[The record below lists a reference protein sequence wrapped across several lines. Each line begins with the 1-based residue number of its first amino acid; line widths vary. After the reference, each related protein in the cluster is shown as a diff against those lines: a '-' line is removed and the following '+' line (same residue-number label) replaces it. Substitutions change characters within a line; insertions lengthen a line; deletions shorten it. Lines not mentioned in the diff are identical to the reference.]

1 MRSFSVKVPEP
12 SAQERN
18 LKYVGKSPDPLQAD
32 SAEAENS
39 APICPSLLAN
49 LTLPRA
55 SLAPQLAQMKS
66 ANPKIKVHL
75 RGDARLN
82 YGAIAVVAGEIRN
95 GGIQVIA
102 LRTDLAN
109 LKSEI
114 EAFPKENG
122 Q

>member
-1 MRSFSVKVPEP
+1 MNVEI
-12 SAQERN
+12 
-18 LKYVGKSPDPLQAD
+18 D
-32 SAEAENS
+32 ENKRIYINKKEIALS
-39 APICPSLLAN
+39 
-49 LTLPRA
+49 

-114 EAFPKENG
+114 EAFPKENV

>member
-1 MRSFSVKVPEP
+1 M
-12 SAQERN
+12 
-18 LKYVGKSPDPLQAD
+18 
-32 SAEAENS
+32 
-39 APICPSLLAN
+39 
-49 LTLPRA
+49 
-55 SLAPQLAQMKS
+55 
-66 ANPKIKVHL
+66 HL

-95 GGIQVIA
+95 AGIQVIA

-114 EAFPKENG
+114 EAFPKENV